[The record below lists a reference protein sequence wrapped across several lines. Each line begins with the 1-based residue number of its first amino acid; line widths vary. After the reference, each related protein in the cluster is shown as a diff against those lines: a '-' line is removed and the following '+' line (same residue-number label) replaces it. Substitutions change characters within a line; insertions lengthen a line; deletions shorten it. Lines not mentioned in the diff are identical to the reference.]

1 VLRSAALLA
10 LAGGAGGPRLAA
22 QTLVTP
28 SSHWGALIYPEFE
41 PLGQIGIHLDR
52 FTEFDEKRD
61 ANGDPILT
69 PYNGIHQTIG
79 FNAIAVS
86 ATGKFVRSRRTL
98 YRVTLHGGYTT
109 DQPTRFLQNDVI
121 HELGGLDPVP
131 VAETRDAWD
140 GGISADVNHWLRP
153 SLFRAPLFV
162 GGGVAFSTINSEIF
176 AQAGFRAPR
185 VGLSAAVRAGLV
197 TGGDA
202 FPTRDLAR
210 EYLTVQASVRLPL
223 DDWGARCWG
232 LLPEVELG
240 ATYTT
245 GLFADTTG
253 RAISER
259 FLALK
264 VAWGALTIETWND
277 AFAGGK
283 DQGPTYGIRVY
294 VRSAAF
300 AASRWLH

>member
-1 VLRSAALLA
+1 VLLA
-10 LAGGAGGPRLAA
+10 AGLAGPAAGRLVA

-28 SSHWGALIYPEFE
+28 SSHWGALLYPELE
-41 PLGQIGIHLDR
+41 PLGQFGLHLDR
-52 FTEFDEKRD
+52 FTEFDKKRD

-69 PYNGIHQTIG
+69 PYNGIRETIG
-79 FNAIAVS
+79 FNALAVS

-109 DQPTRFLQNDVI
+109 DQPSRFLQNDVI

-131 VAETRDAWD
+131 VGETRDAWD
-140 GGISADVNHWLRP
+140 GGISADVNHWLRRT
-153 SLFRAPLFV
+153 LLDAPFFL
-162 GGGVAFSTINSEIF
+162 GAGVAFSTINSEVF

-185 VGLSAAVRAGLV
+185 VGLSGALRGGLV

-202 FPTRDLAR
+202 FPTRHLAR
-210 EYLTVQASVRLPL
+210 QYLTAQASIRLPL
-223 DDWGARCWG
+223 DDWGAALWG
-232 LLPEVELG
+232 VLPEVEVG

-264 VAWGALTIETWND
+264 IAWGPLTVETWND

-283 DQGPTYGIRVY
+283 DQGPTYGVRVY
-294 VRSAAF
+294 FRSAAF